1 MNDMKSTLDMP
12 EAKPQPKA
20 TKSVKSRLLLADD
33 DPAVR
38 RMLLRLLVE
47 EGYAVLTAADGVEA
61 VNLARATKFDLVLLD
76 LNMPVKD
83 GWEAFEEIST
93 RDPLLP
99 FILITARPNQLF
111 PALASGVGALMEKP
125 LDFVKLLATIESLLQ
140 EPMEIRRARSAGQSA
155 VFSYIP
161 PAENRQERRT

>member
-1 MNDMKSTLDMP
+1 MRSMNDMKSTLEKPGLDT
-12 EAKPQPKA
+12 KPQPKA

-111 PALASGVGALMEKP
+111 P
-125 LDFVKLLATIESLLQ
+125 
-140 EPMEIRRARSAGQSA
+140 
-155 VFSYIP
+155 
-161 PAENRQERRT
+161 